1 MSNDYILRN
10 SNNKVIGMCYYQGE
24 LQNFV
29 IYNEYKSEFK
39 ALLKLLKYDENYEGI
54 KVGNFAKMLCIKK
67 KLMKE
72 IIDND
77 GLQTIDINPEIHI

>member
-10 SNNKVIGMCYYQGE
+10 NNNEIIGMCYYQDE

-39 ALLKLLKYDENYEGI
+39 ELLKVLKFDESYEGI
-54 KVGNFAKMLCIKK
+54 KVGNFARMVCIKK

-72 IIDND
+72 IINND
-77 GLQTIDINPEIHI
+77 GLQTINFNPKI